1 MFLIWSLLS
10 LQLAE
15 DDPSIREL
23 DNNISKDHNREIQ
36 FAQTYTNISGGAYIP
51 LLHQFG
57 CF

>member
-1 MFLIWSLLS
+1 MFLIWSL

-36 FAQTYTNISGGAYIP
+36 FAQTCTNISGGAYIP